1 MAVIELK
8 KSVNELRNVTEV
20 FGLPK
25 AGKTTL
31 TKRIGRRKYVLNWKE
46 IGRKKKIYLF
56 LKYLILHPLNL
67 AYLFYK
73 LNSNKIKM
81 EHLGIKEYYLIW
93 RMRNSYLSATLAKYE
108 YLKEFSEKIIADEF
122 ALQSIFMILQ
132 KKSDEKEIMEIM
144 GHLPS
149 SGRILIVESKDKE
162 RNRRLSKIKK
172 FTRELDK
179 RYKMKWWKTIEHN
192 YKIIKEILK
201 ERYKVAT

>member
-1 MAVIELK
+1 
-8 KSVNELRNVTEV
+8 
-20 FGLPK
+20 
-25 AGKTTL
+25 
-31 TKRIGRRKYVLNWKE
+31 
-46 IGRKKKIYLF
+46 
-56 LKYLILHPLNL
+56 
-67 AYLFYK
+67 
-73 LNSNKIKM
+73 
-81 EHLGIKEYYLIW
+81 
-93 RMRNSYLSATLAKYE
+93 
-108 YLKEFSEKIIADEF
+108 
-122 ALQSIFMILQ
+122 MILQ

-162 RNRRLSKIKK
+162 RYRRLSKIKK